1 MFSKDWRRVGL
12 VASGGCCLYGL
23 QQCGGRHGVVV
34 CGFFFGFFGSERSA
48 ECCVPLAGGNIEAA
62 SWFMVSA
69 ASHTNTHVLREEPGL
84 HRYSLQLLSCRS
96 DEYIHQ
102 LDLNVRCGGL
112 LRQTRKASEDLISTT
127 NTMINFIFK
136 LLNTKLQYTTHA
148 LISMHHM
155 IALRSCH
162 NKRFKVRTLRDID
175 TRSND

>member
-1 MFSKDWRRVGL
+1 MGKNKHTKPRTDPMINVWPLIRPMHYSTNFKPFIHGEWRDTSYR
-12 VASGGCCLYGL
+12 SGIVV
-23 QQCGGRHGVVV
+23 HGVG
-34 CGFFFGFFGSERSA
+34 C
-48 ECCVPLAGGNIEAA
+48 L
-62 SWFMVSA
+62 
-69 ASHTNTHVLREEPGL
+69 SHEYTTYFVKTEPGL